1 MNIAFIIALLI
12 VGLVLLLLEI
22 FVIPGVG
29 VSGVLGIS
37 ALVAGC
43 VLAFRFGITTGLV
56 VTGVVVFV
64 TIVLIVIALR
74 SKTWERL
81 ALKTRVE
88 SSAGQVAT
96 VVSVGDGGITSTRL
110 APMGKA
116 RIGERFVEVK
126 SLEGFVDPGVD
137 IKVVMIEDNIIY
149 VKPSSFQYGSD
160 NRNDNQ

>member
-22 FVIPGVG
+22 FVVPGVG

-43 VLAFRFGITTGLV
+43 VLAFRFGVTTGLV
-56 VTGVVVFV
+56 ITGAVVLV
-64 TIVLIVIALR
+64 TIMLIIIALR
-74 SKTWERL
+74 SKTWDRL
-81 ALKTRVE
+81 ALKTTVA
-88 SSAGQVAT
+88 SSAGQVAA
-96 VVSVGDGGITSTRL
+96 VVSVGDRGVTSTRL

-116 RIGERFVEVK
+116 RIGEHFVEVK
-126 SLEGFVDPGVD
+126 SLEGFVDQGVD

-149 VKPSSFQYGSD
+149 VKPSSVQYGVE
-160 NRNDNQ
+160 NQ